1 MPKSRNRKDHKQK
14 VQNRNNVIKGIR
26 RKMEKEYTDMLSK
39 KFEEMQS
46 QMSAMSE
53 TEEATIV
60 TEQ

>member
-1 MPKSRNRKDHKQK
+1 MPKSRNRKDHKKK